1 MTNRIIIH
9 LIDKEQ
15 GADPILIPSANL
27 IDINDNINILTERLN
42 DSFRKDEKVLRTEF
56 TENRLAFQ
64 IGVRDFSE
72 NNTDQVFLNFSNNSI
87 ARMLD
92 LLAGVNLATGGYFVY
107 IQYVYRNTNYVGV
120 FVVRDIEQ
128 IIFDKSEDADNFTVD
143 TTTVINTDKLA
154 MAVRIDIDRLN
165 ADQPRYLHFTKK
177 QSHQSRYFIDWI
189 EAELADKSSDD
200 TLALIHLINSLNDDE
215 FPINPETNARYES
228 EDFRRHLLNHIN
240 SSGKIVR
247 VKELSNTYWQN
258 EDFLIDKAEELGL
271 DINGEFQGVD
281 KFLRRLNAY
290 EIKSGKVKLIFSQ
303 KDIDDGIVFKGD
315 NNQIIINSD
324 ELSQAFDELQ

>member
-1 MTNRIIIH
+1 MTNKIIIH

-15 GADPILIPSANL
+15 GTDPILIPSTNL
-27 IDINDNINILTERLN
+27 IPINENVNNLTERLN

-56 TENRLAFQ
+56 QENSLAFQ
-64 IGVRDFSE
+64 NGVRNFSLNDTDQLFLDFS
-72 NNTDQVFLNFSNNSI
+72 NDSI
-87 ARMLD
+87 NRMID
-92 LLAGVNLATGGYFVY
+92 LLSGVNLATGGYFVY
-107 IQYVYRNTNYVGV
+107 IHYLYRATNYLGV

-128 IIFDKSEDADNFTVD
+128 IIFDKAEDSDNFTVD

-154 MAVRIDIDRLN
+154 MAVRIDLDRLTN
-165 ADQPRYLHFTKK
+165 NQPRYLHFTKK
-177 QSHQSRYFIDWI
+177 QTHQSRYFIDWI

-200 TLALIHLINSLNDDE
+200 TLALIHLINNLNDDE
-215 FPINPETNARYES
+215 FPINQETNQRYES

-247 VKELSNTYWQN
+247 IKELSNTYWQN

-281 KFLRRLNAY
+281 KILKRLNAY

-315 NNQIIINSD
+315 NNQIIINSE
-324 ELSQAFDELQ
+324 ELSNAFDDL

>member
-1 MTNRIIIH
+1 MTNKIIIH

-15 GADPILIPSANL
+15 GTDPILIPSANL
-27 IDINDNINILTERLN
+27 LVVNENVDNLTERLN

-56 TENRLAFQ
+56 KENSLIFQ
-64 IGVRDFSE
+64 NGVRNFSVDNSNDLFFDFS
-72 NNTDQVFLNFSNNSI
+72 NDSLG
-87 ARMLD
+87 RMID
-92 LLAGVNLATGGYFVY
+92 LMSGVNLATGGYFVY
-107 IQYVYRNTNYVGV
+107 INYTYRNTNYLGV

-128 IIFDKSEDADNFTVD
+128 IIFDKPEDSENFTVD

-154 MAVRIDIDRLN
+154 MAVRIDLDRLTN
-165 ADQPRYLHFTKK
+165 NQARYLHFTKK
-177 QSHQSRYFIDWI
+177 QTHQSRYFIDWI
-189 EAELADKSSDD
+189 EAELADKSGDD
-200 TLALIHLINSLNDDE
+200 TLALIHLINNLNVDE
-215 FPINPETNARYES
+215 FPINQETNLRYES

-247 VKELSNTYWQN
+247 IRELSNTYWQN

-281 KFLRRLNAY
+281 KFLKRLNAY

-303 KDIDDGIVFKGD
+303 KDIDDGTVFKGD
-315 NNQIIINSD
+315 NNQIIINSE
-324 ELSQAFDELQ
+324 ELSKAFDDL

>member
-1 MTNRIIIH
+1 MTHKIIIH

-15 GADPILIPSANL
+15 GTDPVLIPSANL
-27 IDINDNINILTERLN
+27 IVVNENVNNLTERLN

-56 TENRLAFQ
+56 TENRLIFQ
-64 IGVRDFSE
+64 NGVRNFSE
-72 NNTDQVFLNFSNNSI
+72 NNSNEIFFNFSNDSLG
-87 ARMLD
+87 RMID
-92 LLAGVNLATGGYFVY
+92 LMSGVNLATGGYFVY
-107 IQYVYRNTNYVGV
+107 IHYVYRNTNYLGV

-128 IIFDKSEDADNFTVD
+128 IIFDKPENSENFTVD

-154 MAVRIDIDRLN
+154 MAVRIDLDRLRN
-165 ADQPRYLHFTKK
+165 NQTRYLHFTKK
-177 QSHQSRYFIDWI
+177 QTHQSRYFIDWI
-189 EAELADKSSDD
+189 EAELADKSGDD
-200 TLALIHLINSLNDDE
+200 TLALIHLINNLNEDE
-215 FPINPETNARYES
+215 FPINQETNQRYES

-247 VKELSNTYWQN
+247 IKELSSTYWQN

-281 KFLRRLNAY
+281 KYLKRLNAY

-303 KDIDDGIVFKGD
+303 KDIDDGIVYKGD
-315 NNQIIINSD
+315 NNQIIINSE
-324 ELSQAFDELQ
+324 ELSNAFDNL

>member
-1 MTNRIIIH
+1 MTNKIIIH

-15 GADPILIPSANL
+15 GTDPILIPSANL
-27 IDINDNINILTERLN
+27 LVVNENVDNLTERLN

-56 TENRLAFQ
+56 KENRLIFQ
-64 IGVRDFSE
+64 NGVRNFSVDNSNQLFFDFS
-72 NNTDQVFLNFSNNSI
+72 NDSLG
-87 ARMLD
+87 RMID
-92 LLAGVNLATGGYFVY
+92 LMSGVNLATGGYFVY
-107 IQYVYRNTNYVGV
+107 IHYTYRNTNYLGV

-128 IIFDKSEDADNFTVD
+128 IIFDKPEDSENFTVD

-154 MAVRIDIDRLN
+154 MAVRIDLDRLTN
-165 ADQPRYLHFTKK
+165 NQPRYLHFTKK
-177 QSHQSRYFIDWI
+177 QTHQSRYFIDWI
-189 EAELADKSSDD
+189 EAELADKSGDD
-200 TLALIHLINSLNDDE
+200 TLALINLINNLNDDE
-215 FPINPETNARYES
+215 FPINQETNQRYES

-247 VKELSNTYWQN
+247 IRELSNTYWQN

-281 KFLRRLNAY
+281 KFLKRLNAY

-303 KDIDDGIVFKGD
+303 KDIDDGIVYKGD
-315 NNQIIINSD
+315 NNQIIINSE
-324 ELSQAFDELQ
+324 ELSNAFDNLQ